1 MTLTTLLITF
11 AAVGAVFTFL
21 MAMMNIGYKSWIMT
35 FLQNFCGVWFIFSG
49 VVKAID
55 PLGTAYKMEQ
65 YFAAFDSTF
74 KPTPLSFL
82 SPVFSWLTHYTIYF
96 SVAMIVLE
104 IALGL
109 MLILGDT
116 SKVTVRLFWV
126 LNVFFLILTGFT
138 FLTGYVPS
146 DANFFDFSKWG
157 EFKETQMRVSDCGC
171 FGDFLKLN
179 PKVSFQKDIF
189 LTVCATAF
197 LFLFKYMHRLFTL
210 GTRNLWRWGTMA
222 ATVLF
227 SLNGYYWNLPMV
239 DFRPFK
245 EGADIRE
252 IKKAEME
259 AAGNVKVIGYN
270 MINEKTGE
278 KVAHS
283 FANPD
288 SLTKEIKGISEKFPT
303 EKGWTYGEPLKTKS
317 ILEKT
322 KISDFSM
329 DALSGL
335 NMTDSILNNPNYFL
349 MITAKEIPHEV
360 IEETQKV
367 GDSIVTSNRYLWYA
381 GYQKIF
387 LETINPFVTA
397 AAARGIKT
405 FAVTKP
411 ESNAAIEDFAK
422 TVRAAYPFY
431 KADDILLKTII
442 RSNPGITLWKDG
454 RIIKHWHYKQLP
466 SFDVVNSM
474 YIK

>member
-21 MAMMNIGYKSWIMT
+21 MAMMNKGYKSLVMT

-49 VVKAID
+49 IVKAID

-65 YFAAFDSTF
+65 YFAAFDTTA
-74 KPTPLSFL
+74 KPTPFSFL
-82 SPVFSWLTHYTIYF
+82 SPMFNYLSNYALYF
-96 SVAMIVLE
+96 AVAMIILE
-104 IALGL
+104 IVLGV

-116 SKVTVRLFWV
+116 SKTTVRLFWV
-126 LNVFFLILTGFT
+126 LNVFFLLLTGFT
-138 FLTGYVPS
+138 FLTGYVPA

-157 EFKETQMRVSDCGC
+157 DFKETQMRVSDCGC

-189 LTVCATAF
+189 LTVIAT
-197 LFLFKYMHRLFTL
+197 LFLFFHTYMHRLFTR
-210 GTRNLWRWGTMA
+210 GTRSMWTWGTMA

-227 SLNGYYWNLPMV
+227 CLNGYQWNLPMV

-245 EGADIRE
+245 EGTDIRE

-259 AAGNVKVIGYN
+259 AASAVKVIGYN

-278 KVAHS
+278 KVVQP

-288 SLTKEIKGISEKFPT
+288 SLTKEIRIITEKFPT

-329 DALSGL
+329 DNLAGV
-335 NMTDSILNNPNYFL
+335 NMTDSILSYPTYQL
-349 MITAKEIPHEV
+349 MVTCKEIPHEV
-360 IEETQKV
+360 TEETQKI
-367 GDSIVTSNRYLWYA
+367 GDSTVIKNRYLWYA

-387 LETINPFVTA
+387 LETINPFIA
-397 AAARGIKT
+397 AAAAKNIKT

-411 ESNAAIEDFAK
+411 ESNEAIEDFAK
-422 TVRAAYPFY
+422 TVRANYPFY